1 MNFYTNVTQRFNKF
15 LVRGYENG
23 KRFSDII
30 PEYHP
35 KLYVP
40 SKNKEKYKTLDGKYV
55 KEITPGTPD
64 DCKEFIQRYKEVDGF
79 EVYGMDNYIFQ
90 YISDN
95 YPEEKVEYDFSK
107 IKISI
112 IDIEVSSENG
122 FPSPLDCIE
131 EILSISI
138 QDLHTKEVICF
149 GVKPYTN
156 NSDNVKYI
164 LCKNELDL
172 CYKFLEFWK
181 SDYPD
186 IITGWNC
193 TLYDIPYIIGRFTR
207 ILGEDKVK
215 ELSPWGRVRSKQLEF
230 SGRISIVCEI
240 LGISILDYL
249 DLYKK
254 FTYKNQESYALNHI
268 GEVELNEKKLDHSE
282 YETFKD
288 FYTKDWNKFIDYN
301 IQDVAL
307 VGKLENKLK
316 LLELA
321 VMMAFNAKVN
331 FADVFYQVRM
341 WDAITYNY
349 LKRKNIAIPPRN
361 KVEKTEQFLGAYVKE
376 PTPGMYDYVV
386 SFDLASLY
394 PSLIMMYSISPETLI
409 TKDDLN
415 MRIRQLESML

>member
-1 MNFYTNVTQRFNKF
+1 MKFYTNVTQRFNKF

-23 KRFSDII
+23 ERFSITI
-30 PEYHP
+30 PEYCP

-40 SKNKEKYKTLDGKYV
+40 SKNKEHHKTLDGKFV
-55 KEITPGTPD
+55 KEIKPGTPE
-64 DCKEFIQRYKEVDGF
+64 DCKEFIQKYKEVDGF

-95 YPEEKVEYDFSK
+95 YPEEKIYYDFTK
-107 IKISI
+107 IKIQI

-131 EILSISI
+131 EILTISI
-138 QDLHTKEVICF
+138 RDLNTKETICF
-149 GVKPYTN
+149 GTKPYTGN
-156 NSDNVKYI
+156 QKIAKYI
-164 LCKNELDL
+164 LCEDEYDL
-172 CYKFLEFWK
+172 CIKFLDFWK

-186 IITGWNC
+186 IVTGWNC
-193 TLYDIPYIIGRFTR
+193 TLYDIPYIVGRFTR
-207 ILGEDKVK
+207 ILGEKVTK
-215 ELSPWGRVRSKQLEF
+215 SLSPWDKVTTKELEF
-230 SGRISIVCEI
+230 SGRLAIVCEI
-240 LGISILDYL
+240 LGVAVLDYL

-282 YETFKD
+282 FETFKD
-288 FYTKDWNKFIDYN
+288 FYTNGWNKFVDYN
-301 IQDVAL
+301 IQDVIL
-307 VGKLENKLK
+307 VEKLENKLK

-349 LKRKNIAIPPRN
+349 LKRRNIAIPPRN
-361 KVEKTEQFLGAYVKE
+361 RIEKTEQFKGAYVKE

-409 TKDDLN
+409 SKDDLN
-415 MRIRQLESML
+415 MRIVELESMI